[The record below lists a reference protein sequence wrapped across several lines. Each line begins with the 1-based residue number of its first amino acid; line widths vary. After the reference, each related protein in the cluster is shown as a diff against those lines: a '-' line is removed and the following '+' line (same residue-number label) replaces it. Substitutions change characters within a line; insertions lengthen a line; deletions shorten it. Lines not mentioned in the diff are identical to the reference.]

1 MNNNKLIQLLSKEK
15 RTNFIIQTVIPFL
28 LPFIFEIPNE
38 WIAIWI
44 KIPFLFLAAYIDLRL
59 IYLLNEKRENDINKD
74 FENQIARYAYSS
86 VYELNERKRNYLVK
100 LSYGNNFSIPRNAL
114 PYDVHEYISETC
126 NSFKNVISQITDIS
140 KEYISVSFIYRYI
153 YTGSNEEDLQWRWI
167 TGKEPT
173 MKTPLNDFIKIE
185 DTVYHF
191 LINGTETV
199 VFCNDKLDLEKDGHY
214 YMSVRDKRHNK
225 IGSIFAIK
233 IMFSNNAQSFT
244 EGVLVISTYG
254 KRFVEDNDHEK
265 SNQLRRLFI
274 DDLFPYYQRLLETE
288 LGMLYL
294 KHIG

>member
-1 MNNNKLIQLLSKEK
+1 MNSNKIIQLLSQEK
-15 RTNFIIQTVIPFL
+15 RAVFLIQTVIPFV
-28 LPFIFEIPNE
+28 LPFILEIPDSL
-38 WIAIWI
+38 ISIWI
-44 KIPFLFLAAYIDLRL
+44 KVPFLILAAYIDLKF
-59 IYLLNEKRENDINKD
+59 IFLLEEKQGDDINLN
-74 FENQIARYAYSS
+74 FENQLARYAYSS
-86 VYELNERKRNYLVK
+86 VYELNERKRDYLVK
-100 LSYGNNFSIPRNAL
+100 LSYNNSFSVPRNAL
-114 PYDVHEYISETC
+114 PYDIHEYISEVC
-126 NSFKNVISQITDIS
+126 KSFKNVISQITDIS
-140 KEYISVSFIYRYI
+140 KEHISVSFIYRYR
-153 YTGSNEEDLQWRWI
+153 YTQAEEEDLQWRWV

-173 MKTPLNDFIKIE
+173 MKTPLNDFIKIT

-199 VFCNDKLDLEKDGHY
+199 VFCNDKAELEKDGHY
-214 YMSVRDKRHNK
+214 FMSVRDKRHNK

-254 KRFVEDNDHEK
+254 KRFVQNNDCEK

-294 KHIG
+294 KHIS